1 LLKGASRLGTK
12 LLGTGGICYADGT
25 MMSKAAKFAEKPRAP
40 MRARICIFALAF
52 LALAAMAWVV
62 SGASRGQGAGATSSS
77 ANDPTSAATGFWDWP
92 TPDAR
97 PLEIDRGAAGL
108 WQTLLKLRTRASL
121 LMLTAHPD
129 DEDGGM
135 LTYESRGQGA
145 RAILLTL
152 NRGEGGQNV
161 MSDDFWDA
169 LGLVRTEELLAAG
182 RYYDVQQFWTTV
194 ADFGFSKTREE
205 ALELWGHD
213 RLLENAVRVVRM
225 TRPLVITSVF
235 VGGPTDGHGHHSAAG
250 EIAQEVFAAAGDP
263 NMFPEQIRAGLRPW
277 SPVKMYARV
286 PIFPISEKGMFDSAT
301 GKYLPVRFYDFIHKA
316 WSEGPLSTNLEIPE
330 GGSDPVLG
338 AGFTQIARQGWS
350 LQKSQN
356 GGGGIPLAGPVAAP
370 YHRFGS
376 TIAASDKE
384 QSYFDGIDVSLTGIA
399 ELCGPAAKEDSAFLK
414 EGLGRINSTV
424 ERAMAGFSVSEPE
437 KIAPVLAEGLKET
450 NALLAQVASSRLSDQ
465 AKYDVTYELRSKRDQ
480 FQKAIIQALNFS
492 IEATVAP
499 KREPNRGNPLFAMP
513 AETMRSLVPG
523 EQFPVRVRMNNP
535 GTTPLALNRIWL
547 ETPAGE
553 SWNVTADSANPA
565 PTTIGARQ
573 AADQRFNV
581 KPPENAAPTRP
592 YFSRPNEEL
601 PFYDKV
607 DDRFRNLSFGPYPL
621 AAWVEFNYMG
631 VPLRVGQVVQTVQQ
645 QTGQGIVL
653 NPLVVTPAVSVR
665 IFPDAGITPLGSR
678 SFALSAQV
686 HTEAEA
692 GAKGTVRLD
701 LPEGW
706 RSDPASAAF
715 ALERAGQEQIVRF
728 EVIAD
733 RLETKPYTVTAVAES
748 GGRQYR
754 EGFITAGYPGL
765 RPYNLYVPATY
776 RTSGVDV
783 KISQGLRIGYVMGTG
798 DTVPQ
803 SLEDIGVHVQLLNAQ
818 DISSGDLQKYD
829 VILVGVRAYTNRP
842 DLVTNNNRLLEYVR
856 NAGVMIVQ
864 YQSVQYDH
872 NYGPYPYTLP
882 NDAERVVDEHS
893 PVTFVDAKSP
903 VLTWPNQINQSD
915 FAGWV
920 EERGHSFMK
929 TWDRQYVAPLE
940 THDPEQDPQ
949 RGGLVYA
956 RYGRGLYVYVAFA
969 LYRQVPD
976 GVPGAFRL
984 FANLLSL
991 PRNPA
996 FKQSASGNNS
1006 ARK

>member
-1 LLKGASRLGTK
+1 MPENTAGPERRRAPSGARLGAAT
-12 LLGTGGICYADGT
+12 LG
-25 MMSKAAKFAEKPRAP
+25 
-40 MRARICIFALAF
+40 LATV
-52 LALAAMAWVV
+52 AMLAAAF
-62 SGASRGQGAGATSSS
+62 SGAVRGQGPAAPSS
-77 ANDPTSAATGFWDWP
+77 AGDATIGTTPAPPDLA

-97 PLEIDRGAAGL
+97 PLQIDSGAAGL
-108 WQTLLKLRTRASL
+108 WQTLLKLHTRASL

-135 LTYESRGQGA
+135 LAYESRGQGA

-169 LGLVRTEELLAAG
+169 LGLVRTEELLAAD
-182 RYYDVQQFWTTV
+182 RYYGVEQFWTTV

-205 ALELWGHD
+205 ALQVWGHD
-213 RLLENAVRVVRM
+213 RLLEDAVRVVRM

-235 VGGPTDGHGHHSAAG
+235 VGGPTDGHGQHGAAG
-250 EIAQEVFAAAGDP
+250 QIAQEVFAAAGDP
-263 NMFPEQIRAGLRPW
+263 NVFPEQIRAGLRAW

-286 PIFPISEKGMFDSAT
+286 PIFPISDKGMFDSAT
-301 GKYLPVRFYDFIHKA
+301 GKYLPVRFYDFIHKT
-316 WSEGPLSTNLEIPE
+316 WSEGPLSTNVEIPE
-330 GGSDPVLG
+330 GDASPVLG
-338 AGFTQIARQGWS
+338 ASFTQIAREGWS
-350 LQKSQN
+350 HQKSQN
-356 GGGGIPLAGPVAAP
+356 GGGGIPLAGPIAAP

-376 TIAASDKE
+376 TISAGDKE
-384 QSYFDGIDVSLTGIA
+384 KSYFDGIDVSLGGIA
-399 ELCGPAAKEDSAFLK
+399 ELARGQDDAFLK
-414 EGLGRINSTV
+414 EGLGRINSAI

-437 KIAPVLAEGLKET
+437 KTAPILADGLKET
-450 NALLAQVASSRLSDQ
+450 NALLAQVATSKLSEQ
-465 AKYDVTYELRSKRDQ
+465 AKYDVSYELRAKQEEFR
-480 FQKAIIQALNFS
+480 KAILQALNLS
-492 IEATVAP
+492 LEATVAP
-499 KREPNRGNPLFAMP
+499 QKEPNRQNPLFALP
-513 AETMRSLVPG
+513 AETMKSLVPG
-523 EQFPVRVRMNNP
+523 QQFVVRVHMNNP
-535 GTTPLALNRIWL
+535 GAAALPLNRIWL
-547 ETPAGE
+547 ETPPGE
-553 SWNVTADSANPA
+553 SWSVAPADSKTAVPANLE
-565 PTTIGARQ
+565 ARR
-573 AADQRFNV
+573 AVDQRFTV
-581 KPPENAAPTRP
+581 KPPPDAAPTRP

-601 PFYDKV
+601 PYYDKL
-607 DDRFRNLSFGPYPL
+607 DQRYRNLSFAPYPL
-621 AAWVEFNYMG
+621 VACVEFNYMG
-631 VPLRVGQVVQTVQQ
+631 VLLRASQVVQTVQQ

-653 NPLVVTPAVSVR
+653 NPLMVTPAVSVR
-665 IFPDAGITPLGSR
+665 IFPDAGITPLGSK

-692 GAKGTVRLD
+692 GAKGAVRLD
-701 LPEGW
+701 LPDGW
-706 RSDPASAAF
+706 HSEPASVPF
-715 ALERAGQEQIVRF
+715 ALERAGQEQIVHF
-728 EVIAD
+728 QVIAD

-754 EGFITAGYPGL
+754 EGFITAGYSGL

-829 VILVGVRAYTNRP
+829 VILLGVRAYTARP
-842 DLVTNNNRLLEYVR
+842 ELATNHARLLEYVR
-856 NAGVMIVQ
+856 NGGVVIVQ

-893 PVTFVDAKSP
+893 PVTFVDPKSP
-903 VLTWPNQINQSD
+903 VLTWPNQISQSD

-920 EERGHSFMK
+920 EERGHSFLK
-929 TWDRQYVAPLE
+929 TWDPQYVAPLE

-956 RYGRGLYVYVAFA
+956 RYGRGVYVYAAFA
-969 LYRQVPD
+969 LYRQLPD

-996 FKQSASGNNS
+996 FKPPGGANNS
-1006 ARK
+1006 ARR

>member
-1 LLKGASRLGTK
+1 MT
-12 LLGTGGICYADGT
+12 
-25 MMSKAAKFAEKPRAP
+25 KFADERKGRV
-40 MRARICIFALAF
+40 RVRIGVITLSLSALVVLALAF
-52 LALAAMAWVV
+52 
-62 SGASRGQGAGATSSS
+62 SGAVGGQSPAATSSAS
-77 ANDPTSAATGFWDWP
+77 GDPNSAAAAPWEWP

-108 WQTLLKLRTRASL
+108 WQTLLKLHTRASL
-121 LMLTAHPD
+121 LMLVAHPD

-145 RAILLTL
+145 RATLLTL

-169 LGLVRTEELLAAG
+169 LGLVRTEELLAAD

-205 ALELWGHD
+205 ALEVWGHD
-213 RLLENAVRVVRM
+213 RLLEDAVRVVRM

-235 VGGPTDGHGHHSAAG
+235 VGGPSDGHGQHAAAG
-250 EIAQEVFAAAGDP
+250 QIAQEVFAAAGDP
-263 NMFPEQIRAGLRPW
+263 NVFPEQIRAGLRPW

-286 PIFPISEKGMFDSAT
+286 PIFPITDKGMLDSAT
-301 GKYLPVRFYDFIHKA
+301 GKYHPVRFYDFIHKS
-316 WSEGPLSTNLEIPE
+316 WSEGPLSANLQIPE
-330 GGSDPVLG
+330 GDGDPVLG
-338 AGFTQIARQGWS
+338 ASFTQIARQGWS

-356 GGGGIPLAGPVAAP
+356 GGGGIPLAAPVAAP

-376 TIAASDKE
+376 SIPAADKE
-384 QSYFDGIDVSLTGIA
+384 QSYFDGVDISIGGIA
-399 ELCGPAAKEDSAFLK
+399 DLAAEQDNAFLK
-414 EGLGRINSTV
+414 EGLSRLNSGV

-437 KIAPVLAEGLKET
+437 KIAPLLAEGLKET
-450 NALLAQVASSRLSDQ
+450 NALLAQLAASKLSDQ
-465 AKYDVTYELRSKRDQ
+465 AKYDVSYELRAKQDQ
-480 FQKAIIQALNFS
+480 FQEAIRQALNLS
-492 IEATVAP
+492 LEATVAP
-499 KREPNRGNPLFAMP
+499 EREPNRGNPLFALP
-513 AETMRSLVPG
+513 AETMKSLVPG
-523 EQFPVRVRMNNP
+523 GQFVVRVHLNNA
-535 GTTPLALNRIWL
+535 GTATLALNRISL

-553 SWNVTADSANPA
+553 SWNVSGESAV
-565 PTTIGARQ
+565 PTSLEARH
-573 AADQRFNV
+573 ALDQRFNV
-581 KPPENAAPTRP
+581 KPPQDAAPTRP

-601 PFYDKV
+601 PYYDKV
-607 DDRFRNLSFGPYPL
+607 DERYRNFSFAPYPL
-621 AAWVEFNYMG
+621 AAWVEFTYMG
-631 VPLRVGQVVQTVQQ
+631 VPLRVGQVIQSVQQ

-653 NPLVVTPAVSVR
+653 NPLEVTPAVSVR
-665 IFPDAGITPLGSR
+665 IFPDAGITPLGSK

-686 HTEAEA
+686 HTEAQT

-706 RSDPASAAF
+706 HSEPASAPF
-715 ALERAGQEQIVRF
+715 ALERAGEEQIVRF

-783 KISQGLRIGYVMGTG
+783 KISQGLRVGYVMGTG

-803 SLEDIGVHVQLLNAQ
+803 SLADLGVHVQLLNAQ
-818 DISSGDLQKYD
+818 DISSGDLQRFD
-829 VILVGVRAYTNRP
+829 VILLGVRAYTARP
-842 DLVTNNNRLLEYVR
+842 ELVTNHNRLLEYVR
-856 NAGVMIVQ
+856 NGGVVIVQ

-872 NYGPYPYTLP
+872 NFGPYPYTLP

-893 PVTFVDAKSP
+893 PVAFVDPKSP

-920 EERGHSFMK
+920 EERGHSFLK
-929 TWDRQYVAPLE
+929 TWDPQYVAPLE
-940 THDPEQDPQ
+940 THDPDQDPQ
-949 RGGLVYA
+949 KGGLVYA
-956 RYGRGLYVYVAFA
+956 RYGRGVYVYVAFA
-969 LYRQVPD
+969 LYRQLPD
-976 GVPGAFRL
+976 GVSGAYRL

-996 FKQSASGNNS
+996 FKQPGGNNNS
-1006 ARK
+1006 ARR

>member
-1 LLKGASRLGTK
+1 MMPMTARLSDK
-12 LLGTGGICYADGT
+12 
-25 MMSKAAKFAEKPRAP
+25 RQAP
-40 MRARICIFALAF
+40 MRTRMCVFALAL
-52 LALAAMAWVV
+52 LALAAIAQAF
-62 SGASRGQGAGATSSS
+62 SGAARGQGAAAASPSSS
-77 ANDPTSAATGFWDWP
+77 VWADDTSNTAAALWDWP

-97 PLEIDRGAAGL
+97 PLDIDRGAAGL
-108 WQTLLKLRTRASL
+108 WQTLLKLHTRASL
-121 LMLTAHPD
+121 LMLVAHPD

-213 RLLENAVRVVRM
+213 RLLADAVRVVRM

-235 VGGPTDGHGHHSAAG
+235 VGGPTDGHGHHAAAG
-250 EIAQEVFAAAGDP
+250 QIAQEVFAAAGDP
-263 NMFPEQIRAGLRPW
+263 NVFPEQIRAGLRPW

-301 GKYLPVRFYDFIHKA
+301 GKYLPVRFYDFIHKT
-316 WSEGPLSTNLEIPE
+316 WTEGPLSTNLEIPE
-330 GGSDPVLG
+330 GGGDPVLG
-338 AGFTQIARQGWS
+338 PSFTQIARQGWS

-356 GGGGIPLAGPVAAP
+356 GGGGIPLTGPVAAP

-376 TIAASDKE
+376 AIAAADKE
-384 QSYFDGIDVSLTGIA
+384 QSYFDGIDVSLAGIA
-399 ELCGPAAKEDSAFLK
+399 ELLGEDAKGGADAKEDSAFLK
-414 EGLGRINSTV
+414 EGLGRINSAV
-424 ERAMAGFSVSEPE
+424 ERAMAGFSISEPE
-437 KIAPVLAEGLKET
+437 KIAPVLAEGLVET
-450 NALLAQVASSRLSDQ
+450 NALVAQVASSKLSDA
-465 AKYDVTYELRSKRDQ
+465 AKYDVTFELHAKQ
-480 FQKAIIQALNFS
+480 KEFQKAIIQALNFS
-492 IEATVAP
+492 VEATVAP
-499 KREPNRGNPLFAMP
+499 KREPNRPNPLFALP
-513 AETMRSLVPG
+513 TETMKSLVPG
-523 EQFPVRVRMNNP
+523 QQFLVRVHLNNP
-535 GTTPLALNRIWL
+535 GTTPLALNRTWL

-553 SWNVTADSANPA
+553 SWNVTADEAKPA
-565 PTTIGARQ
+565 PDSLGARQ
-573 AADQRFNV
+573 AVDRRFTV

-601 PFYDKV
+601 PYYDKV
-607 DDRFRNLSFGPYPL
+607 DDRYRNLSFGRYPL
-621 AAWVEFNYMG
+621 AAWVEFTYMG
-631 VPLRVGQVVQTVQQ
+631 LPLRVGQVVQTVQQ
-645 QTGQGIVL
+645 ETGQGIVL
-653 NPLVVTPAVSVR
+653 NPLVVTPAVAVR

-678 SFALSAQV
+678 SFTLSAQV

-706 RSDPASAAF
+706 RSDPASASF

-783 KISQGLRIGYVMGTG
+783 KISQGLRVGYVMGTG
-798 DTVPQ
+798 DTVPE
-803 SLEDIGVHVQLLNAQ
+803 SLGDIGVHVQLLNAQ

-829 VILVGVRAYTNRP
+829 VILVGVRAYTARP
-842 DLVTNNNRLLEYVR
+842 ELATNHNRLLEYVR
-856 NAGVMIVQ
+856 NGGVLIVQ

-872 NYGPYPYTLP
+872 NFGPYPYTLP
-882 NDAERVVDEHS
+882 NDSERVVDEHS
-893 PVTFVDAKSP
+893 PVKFVDPKSP

-920 EERGHSFMK
+920 EERGHSFLK
-929 TWDRQYVAPLE
+929 TWDPQYVAPLE

-956 RYGRGLYVYVAFA
+956 KYGRGVYVYVAFA
-969 LYRQVPD
+969 LYRQLPD

-996 FKQSASGNNS
+996 FKQPAGANNS
-1006 ARK
+1006 ARR

>member
-1 LLKGASRLGTK
+1 MSEAPKFLDERHAPARA
-12 LLGTGGICYADGT
+12 GIGV
-25 MMSKAAKFAEKPRAP
+25 
-40 MRARICIFALAF
+40 LAFCF
-52 LALAAMAWVV
+52 LALAAIALIFSSAV
-62 SGASRGQGAGATSSS
+62 RGQSPASATS
-77 ANDPTSAATGFWDWP
+77 APDDPSNATSPRDWP

-97 PLEIDRGAAGL
+97 PLQIDRGAAGL
-108 WQTLLKLRTRASL
+108 WQTLLKLHTRASL
-121 LMLTAHPD
+121 LMLLAHPD

-135 LTYESRGQGA
+135 LTYESRGEGA

-169 LGLVRTEELLAAG
+169 LGLVRTEELLAAD
-182 RYYDVQQFWTTV
+182 RYYDVQQFWATV
-194 ADFGFSKTREE
+194 ADFGFSKTSEE
-205 ALELWGHD
+205 ALQLWGHD

-235 VGGPTDGHGHHSAAG
+235 VGGPTDGHGQHAAAG
-250 EIAQEVFAAAGDP
+250 QIAQEVFAAAGDP
-263 NMFPEQIRAGLRPW
+263 SMFPEQIRAGLRPW

-316 WSEGPLSTNLEIPE
+316 WSEGPLSTNLEILE
-330 GGSDPVLG
+330 GGGDPVLG
-338 AGFTQIARQGWS
+338 ASFTQIARQGWS

-356 GGGGIPLAGPVAAP
+356 GGGGIPLAGPIASP

-376 TIAASDKE
+376 TIPTSDKE
-384 QSYFDGIDVSLTGIA
+384 QSYFDGIDTSLAGIA
-399 ELCGPAAKEDSAFLK
+399 ELGGTDKEASAFLK
-414 EGLGRINSTV
+414 DELGDINSSV

-437 KIAPVLAEGLKET
+437 KIAPILAEGLKET
-450 NALLAQVASSRLSDQ
+450 NALLKQLAGSKLSDQ
-465 AKYDVTYELRSKRDQ
+465 AKYDVSYELRAKQQQ
-480 FQKAIIQALNFS
+480 FQKGILEALNFS
-492 IEATVAP
+492 LEATVAP
-499 KREPNRGNPLFAMP
+499 KREPNRGNPLFALP
-513 AETMRSLVPG
+513 AETMKSLIPG
-523 EQFPVRVRMNNP
+523 EQFPVRVHLNNP
-535 GTTPLALNRIWL
+535 DATPLALNRIWL

-553 SWNVTADSANPA
+553 SWNVAADPANPA
-565 PTTIGARQ
+565 AVSLGARQ
-573 AADQRFNV
+573 AVDQRFNV
-581 KPPENAAPTRP
+581 KTPEDAAPTRP

-601 PFYDKV
+601 PYYDRV
-607 DDRFRNLSFGPYPL
+607 DERYRNLSVGPYPL
-621 AAWVEFNYMG
+621 SAWVEVTYMG
-631 VPLRVGQVVQTVQQ
+631 VPLRIGQVVQTVQQ
-645 QTGQGIVL
+645 ETGQGIVL

-706 RSDPASAAF
+706 RSEPASAPF
-715 ALERAGQEQIVRF
+715 ALERAGQEQIVHF

-733 RLETKPYTVTAVAES
+733 RLEAKPYTVTAVAES

-783 KISQGLRIGYVMGTG
+783 KISQGLHVGYVMGTG
-798 DTVPQ
+798 DTVPD
-803 SLEDIGVHVQLLNAQ
+803 SLQDLGVHVQLLNAQ

-829 VILVGVRAYTNRP
+829 VILLGVRAYTARP
-842 DLVTNNNRLLEYVR
+842 ELATNHARLLDYVR
-856 NAGVMIVQ
+856 NGGVLIVQ

-882 NDAERVVDEHS
+882 NDAERVADEHS
-893 PVTFVDAKSP
+893 PVAFVDPKSP
-903 VLTWPNQINQSD
+903 VLTWPNMINQSD

-929 TWDRQYVAPLE
+929 TWDLQYVAPLE

-956 RYGRGLYVYVAFA
+956 QYGRGVYVYVAFA
-969 LYRQVPD
+969 LYRQLPD

-984 FANLLSL
+984 FENLLSL

-996 FKQSASGNNS
+996 FKQPAVNNS
-1006 ARK
+1006 ARR

>member
-1 LLKGASRLGTK
+1 MTPQTTKRAEEPQVRRSIGVGAIALVLLMVT
-12 LLGTGGICYADGT
+12 IV
-25 MMSKAAKFAEKPRAP
+25 
-40 MRARICIFALAF
+40 ALAF
-52 LALAAMAWVV
+52 
-62 SGASRGQGAGATSSS
+62 SGAVRGQAPAASS
-77 ANDPTSAATGFWDWP
+77 APNDPSSASAAPWEWP
-92 TPDAR
+92 APDAR

-108 WQTLLKLRTRASL
+108 WQTLLKLHTRASL
-121 LMLTAHPD
+121 LMLVAHPD

-182 RYYDVQQFWTTV
+182 RYYDVQQFWSTV

-213 RLLENAVRVVRM
+213 RLLEDAVRVVRM

-235 VGGPTDGHGHHSAAG
+235 VGGPTDGHGHHAAAG
-250 EIAQEVFAAAGDP
+250 QIAQEVFAAAGDP
-263 NMFPEQIRAGLRPW
+263 KMFPEQIRAGLRPW

-286 PIFPISEKGMFDSAT
+286 PIFPISDKGMFDSAT
-301 GKYLPVRFYDFIHKA
+301 GKYQPVRFYDFIHKT

-330 GGSDPVLG
+330 GEGDPVLG
-338 AGFTQIARQGWS
+338 ATFTQVARLGWS

-356 GGGGIPLAGPVAAP
+356 GGGGIPLAAPVAAP
-370 YHRFGS
+370 YHRF
-376 TIAASDKE
+376 ASSIPAPDKEHDKE
-384 QSYFDGIDVSLTGIA
+384 QSYFDGVDISVAGIA
-399 ELCGPAAKEDSAFLK
+399 DLASGQDSAFLK
-414 EGLGRINSTV
+414 EGLDGINSAV

-437 KIAPVLAEGLKET
+437 KIAPLLAEGLKET
-450 NALLAQVASSRLSDQ
+450 NALVAQVAASKLSEQ
-465 AKYDVTYELRSKRDQ
+465 AKYDVTYELRAKQDQ
-480 FQKAIIQALNFS
+480 FQKGIVRALNLS
-492 IEATVAP
+492 LEATVAP
-499 KREPNRGNPLFAMP
+499 AREPNRGNPLFTLP

-523 EQFPVRVRMNNP
+523 EQFPVRVHLNNP
-535 GTTPLALNRIWL
+535 GAAALALNRIWL

-553 SWNVTADSANPA
+553 SWNVAADSAVPA
-565 PTTIGARQ
+565 SLSARQ
-573 AADQRFNV
+573 ALDQRFNV
-581 KPPENAAPTRP
+581 RPPQDAAPTRP

-601 PFYDKV
+601 PYYDKV
-607 DDRFRNLSFGPYPL
+607 DDRYRNFSFAPYPL
-621 AAWVEFNYMG
+621 AAWIEFTYMG
-631 VPLRVGQVVQTVQQ
+631 VPVRVAQVIQTVQQ

-665 IFPDAGITPLGSR
+665 IFPDAGITPLGSK

-706 RSDPASAAF
+706 HSAPASALF

-783 KISQGLRIGYVMGTG
+783 KISQGLRVGYVMGTG

-803 SLEDIGVHVQLLNAQ
+803 SLEDLGVHVQLLNAQ

-829 VILVGVRAYTNRP
+829 VILLGVRAYTARP
-842 DLVTNNNRLLEYVR
+842 ELVTNHNRLLEYVR
-856 NAGVMIVQ
+856 NGGVLIVQ

-872 NYGPYPYTLP
+872 NFGPYPYSLP

-893 PVTFVDAKSP
+893 PVAFAEPKSP
-903 VLTWPNQINQSD
+903 LLTWPNQINQSD

-920 EERGHSFMK
+920 EERGHSFLK
-929 TWDRQYVAPLE
+929 TWDAQYVAPLE

-956 RYGRGLYVYVAFA
+956 RYGRGVYVYVAFA
-969 LYRQVPD
+969 LYRQLPD
-976 GVPGAFRL
+976 GVPGAYRL

-996 FKQSASGNNS
+996 FKQPGGANNS
-1006 ARK
+1006 ARR

>member
-1 LLKGASRLGTK
+1 MTP
-12 LLGTGGICYADGT
+12 
-25 MMSKAAKFAEKPRAP
+25 EKPKLVDQRRRPP
-40 MRARICIFALAF
+40 MRAPAGAIALVF
-52 LALAAMAWVV
+52 LAIALLAAAFSSSV
-62 SGASRGQGAGATSSS
+62 RGQGPAPPSSPAT
-77 ANDPTSAATGFWDWP
+77 DPNNTAAAPWQGP

-97 PLEIDRGAAGL
+97 PLQIDRGTAGL
-108 WQTLLKLRTRASL
+108 WQTLLKLHTRASL

-135 LTYESRGQGA
+135 LAYESRGQGA

-205 ALELWGHD
+205 ALQVWGHD

-235 VGGPTDGHGHHSAAG
+235 VGGPTDGHGHHGAAG
-250 EIAQEVFAAAGDP
+250 QIAQEVFEAAGDP

-301 GKYLPVRFYDFIHKA
+301 GKYLPVRFFDFIHKT
-316 WSEGPLSTNLEIPE
+316 WSDGPLSTNVEIPE
-330 GGSDPVLG
+330 GDGDPVLG
-338 AGFTQIARQGWS
+338 ASFTQIAREGWS
-350 LQKSQN
+350 HQKSQN
-356 GGGGIPLAGPVAAP
+356 GGGGIPLAGPVGAP

-376 TIAASDKE
+376 TISAADKE
-384 QSYFDGIDVSLTGIA
+384 RSYFDGIDTSVGGIA
-399 ELCGPAAKEDSAFLK
+399 EFARGQDDGFLK
-414 EGLGRINSTV
+414 EGLGRINSAV
-424 ERAMAGFSVSEPE
+424 ERSMAGFSVSEPE
-437 KIAPVLAEGLKET
+437 KTAPLLAEGLKET
-450 NALLAQVASSRLSDQ
+450 NALLVQLAASKLSDE
-465 AKYDVTYELRSKRDQ
+465 AKYDVSYELRAKQEQ
-480 FQKAIIQALNFS
+480 FRKAILQALNVS
-492 IEATVAP
+492 LEATVAP
-499 KREPNRGNPLFAMP
+499 QKEPNRQNPLFALP
-513 AETMRSLVPG
+513 AETMKSLVPG
-523 EQFPVRVRMNNP
+523 EQFIVRVHLNNA
-535 GTTPLALNRIWL
+535 GTAALSLNRIWL
-547 ETPAGE
+547 ETPGGE
-553 SWNVTADSANPA
+553 SWSVTGDSATPA
-565 PTTIGARQ
+565 PANLEARH
-573 AADQRFNV
+573 ALDQRFHV
-581 KPPENAAPTRP
+581 GAPQDAAPTRP
-592 YFSRPNEEL
+592 YFSRPNEEV
-601 PFYDKV
+601 PYYDKV
-607 DDRFRNLSFGPYPL
+607 DQRYRNLSFAPYPL
-621 AAWVEFNYMG
+621 AAWVEFSYMG
-631 VPLRVGQVVQTVQQ
+631 VPLRMGQVIQTVQQ

-653 NPLVVTPAVSVR
+653 NPLMVTPAVSVR
-665 IFPDAGITPLGSR
+665 IFPDAGITPLGSK
-678 SFALSAQV
+678 SFALSTQV
-686 HTEAEA
+686 HAEAEA

-706 RSDPASAAF
+706 HSDPASVPF
-715 ALERAGQEQIVRF
+715 TLERAGQEQILHF

-783 KISQGLRIGYVMGTG
+783 KISQGLRVGYVMGTG

-803 SLEDIGVHVQLLNAQ
+803 SLEDLGVRVQLLNAQ

-829 VILVGVRAYTNRP
+829 VILLGVRSYTARP
-842 DLVTNNNRLLEYVR
+842 ELVTNHNRLLEYVR
-856 NAGVMIVQ
+856 NGGVVIVQ

-872 NYGPYPYTLP
+872 NFGPYPYTLP

-893 PVTFVDAKSP
+893 PVAFVDAKSP

-915 FAGWV
+915 FVGWV

-929 TWDRQYVAPLE
+929 TWDPQYVAPLE
-940 THDPEQDPQ
+940 THDPDQDPQ

-956 RYGRGLYVYVAFA
+956 KYGRGVYVYVAFA
-969 LYRQVPD
+969 LYRQLPD
-976 GVPGAFRL
+976 GVPGAYRL

-996 FKQSASGNNS
+996 FKQPGGTNNS
-1006 ARK
+1006 ARR

>member
-1 LLKGASRLGTK
+1 MRRPPK
-12 LLGTGGICYADGT
+12 LADKRQALMG
-25 MMSKAAKFAEKPRAP
+25 
-40 MRARICIFALAF
+40 ARIVAFALGL
-52 LALAAMAWVV
+52 LALAIIALV
-62 SGASRGQGAGATSSS
+62 SSNAVRGQAPAAASS
-77 ANDPTSAATGFWDWP
+77 APNDPSSTVAAAWDGP

-97 PLEIDRGAAGL
+97 PIEIDRGAAGL
-108 WQTLLKLRTRASL
+108 WQTLLKLHTRASL
-121 LMLTAHPD
+121 LMLVAHPD

-135 LTYESRGQGA
+135 LNYESRGQGA

-213 RLLENAVRVVRM
+213 RLLADAVRVVRM

-277 SPVKMYARV
+277 SPVKMYART

-301 GKYLPVRFYDFIHKA
+301 GKYLPVRFYDFIHKT
-316 WSEGPLSTNLEIPE
+316 WTEGPLSTNLEIPE

-338 AGFTQIARQGWS
+338 PSFTQIARQGWS

-376 TIAASDKE
+376 TIAAADKE
-384 QSYFDGIDVSLTGIA
+384 QSYFDGIDISLAGIA
-399 ELCGPAAKEDSAFLK
+399 ELCGADAKEDIAFLK
-414 EGLGRINSTV
+414 EGLGRIHSAV
-424 ERAMAGFSVSEPE
+424 ERAMAGFSISEPG
-437 KIAPVLAEGLKET
+437 KIAPILAEGLKET
-450 NALLAQVASSRLSDQ
+450 NALLTQVSSSKLSDQ
-465 AKYDVTYELRSKRDQ
+465 AKYDVNFELRAKQ
-480 FQKAIIQALNFS
+480 KEFQKAIVQALNFS
-492 IEATVAP
+492 LEATVAP
-499 KREPNRGNPLFAMP
+499 KREPNRGNPLFALP

-523 EQFPVRVRMNNP
+523 EQFPVRVHLNNP

-553 SWNVTADSANPA
+553 SWNVSTVAADSATPA
-565 PTTIGARQ
+565 PASLGARQ
-573 AADQRFNV
+573 ALDQRFNV
-581 KPPENAAPTRP
+581 KPPEDAAPTRP

-601 PFYDKV
+601 PYYDKV
-607 DDRFRNLSFGPYPL
+607 DDRYRNLSFGPYPL
-621 AAWVEFNYMG
+621 AAWVEFTYMG

-645 QTGQGIVL
+645 ETGQGSVL

-665 IFPDAGITPLGSR
+665 IFPDAGITPLGSK

-706 RSDPASAAF
+706 RSDPASAPF

-733 RLETKPYTVTAVAES
+733 RLQTKPYTVTAVAES

-765 RPYNLYVPATY
+765 RPYNFYVPATY

-783 KISQGLRIGYVMGTG
+783 KISQGLRVGYLMGTG
-798 DTVPQ
+798 DTVPD
-803 SLEDIGVHVQLLNAQ
+803 SLEDLGVHVQLLNAQ

-829 VILVGVRAYTNRP
+829 VILLGVRAYTARP
-842 DLVTNNNRLLEYVR
+842 ELATNHNRLLEYVR
-856 NAGVMIVQ
+856 NGGVVIVQ

-872 NYGPYPYTLP
+872 NFGPYPYTLP
-882 NDAERVVDEHS
+882 NDAERVVDERS
-893 PVTFVDAKSP
+893 PIVFADPKSP
-903 VLTWPNQINQSD
+903 VLTWPNIINQSD

-929 TWDRQYVAPLE
+929 TWDPQYVAPLE
-940 THDPEQDPQ
+940 THDPEQAPQ

-956 RYGRGLYVYVAFA
+956 RYGRGVYVYVAFA
-969 LYRQVPD
+969 LYRQLPD

-996 FKQSASGNNS
+996 FKQPGGANNS

>member
-1 LLKGASRLGTK
+1 MRTGTVTPETTK
-12 LLGTGGICYADGT
+12 LGDERQAYMWT
-25 MMSKAAKFAEKPRAP
+25 
-40 MRARICIFALAF
+40 RIGAIALSL
-52 LALAAMAWVV
+52 LALAIIALSF
-62 SGASRGQGAGATSSS
+62 SGAVRGQAPAASSS
-77 ANDPTSAATGFWDWP
+77 APSDPSNAAAAPWEWP

-97 PLEIDRGAAGL
+97 PLEIDRGAAGV
-108 WQTLLKLRTRASL
+108 WQTLLKLHTRASL

-135 LTYESRGQGA
+135 LAHESRGQGT

-169 LGLVRTEELLAAG
+169 LGLVRTEELLAAD

-205 ALELWGHD
+205 ALEVWGHD
-213 RLLENAVRVVRM
+213 RLLEDAVRVVRM

-235 VGGPTDGHGHHSAAG
+235 VGGPTDGHGHHAAAG
-250 EIAQEVFAAAGDP
+250 QIAQEVFAAAGDP
-263 NMFPEQIRAGLRPW
+263 KMFPEQIRAGLRPW

-286 PIFPISEKGMFDSAT
+286 PIFPISDKGMFDSAT
-301 GKYLPVRFYDFIHKA
+301 GKYLPVRFYDFIHKT
-316 WSEGPLSTNLEIPE
+316 WSDGPLSTTLEIPE
-330 GGSDPVLG
+330 GDGDPVLG
-338 AGFTQIARQGWS
+338 ASFTQIARQGWS

-356 GGGGIPLAGPVAAP
+356 GGGGIPLAAPVASP

-376 TIAASDKE
+376 SIPAADKE
-384 QSYFDGIDVSLTGIA
+384 QSYFDGVDISVGGIA
-399 ELCGPAAKEDSAFLK
+399 DLAGAQDNAFLK
-414 EGLGRINSTV
+414 EDLRRINSVV

-437 KIAPVLAEGLKET
+437 KIAPLLAEGLKET
-450 NALLAQVASSRLSDQ
+450 NALLAQVAPSKLSEE
-465 AKYDVTYELRSKRDQ
+465 AKYDVSFELRAKQDQ

-492 IEATVAP
+492 LEATVAP
-499 KREPNRGNPLFAMP
+499 NREPNRGNPLFALP
-513 AETMRSLVPG
+513 PETMKSLVPG
-523 EQFPVRVRMNNP
+523 EQFVLRVHVNNP
-535 GTTPLALNRIWL
+535 GAAALPLNRIWL

-553 SWNVTADSANPA
+553 SWNVSAESA
-565 PTTIGARQ
+565 VPTSLEARH
-573 AADQRFNV
+573 ALDQRFNV
-581 KPPENAAPTRP
+581 RSPQDAAPTRP

-601 PFYDKV
+601 PYYDKV
-607 DDRFRNLSFGPYPL
+607 DERYRNLSFAPYPL
-621 AAWVEFNYMG
+621 AAWVEFAYMG
-631 VPLRVGQVVQTVQQ
+631 VPVRLGQVIQAVQQ

-653 NPLVVTPAVSVR
+653 NPLVVTPAISVR
-665 IFPDAGITPLGSR
+665 IFPDAGITPLGSK
-678 SFALSAQV
+678 SFARSAQV

-706 RSDPASAAF
+706 RSEPASAPF

-733 RLETKPYTVTAVAES
+733 RLQTKPYTVTAVAES
-748 GGRQYR
+748 GGRKYR

-783 KISQGLRIGYVMGTG
+783 KISQGLRVGYVMGTG

-803 SLEDIGVHVQLLNAQ
+803 SLEDLGVHVQLLNAQ
-818 DISSGDLQKYD
+818 DISGGDLQKYD
-829 VILVGVRAYTNRP
+829 VVLLGVRAYTARP
-842 DLVTNNNRLLEYVR
+842 ELATNHNRLLEYVR
-856 NAGVMIVQ
+856 NGGVVIVQ

-872 NYGPYPYTLP
+872 NFGPYPYTLP

-893 PVTFVDAKSP
+893 PVKFVDPKSP
-903 VLTWPNQINQSD
+903 LLTWPNQINQSD

-920 EERGHSFMK
+920 EERGHSFLK
-929 TWDRQYVAPLE
+929 TWDPQYVAPLE
-940 THDPEQDPQ
+940 THDPDQDPQ
-949 RGGLVYA
+949 KGGLVYA
-956 RYGRGLYVYVAFA
+956 RYGRGVYVYVAFA
-969 LYRQVPD
+969 LYRQLPD
-976 GVPGAFRL
+976 GVPGAYRL

-996 FKQSASGNNS
+996 FKQPAGASNS
-1006 ARK
+1006 ARR

>member
-1 LLKGASRLGTK
+1 MPGPAKLAKKGRASR
-12 LLGTGGICYADGT
+12 
-25 MMSKAAKFAEKPRAP
+25 
-40 MRARICIFALAF
+40 RARIGAF
-52 LALAAMAWVV
+52 GLGLLALAIIALMF
-62 SGASRGQGAGATSSS
+62 SGATRGQGPAATPGPNDPSS
-77 ANDPTSAATGFWDWP
+77 AAAPPWEP

-108 WQTLLKLRTRASL
+108 WQTLLKLHTRASL
-121 LMLTAHPD
+121 LMLVAHPD

-135 LTYESRGQGA
+135 LAYESRGQGA

-205 ALELWGHD
+205 ALDLWGHD
-213 RLLENAVRVVRM
+213 RLLADAVRVVRM
-225 TRPLVITSVF
+225 TRPLVIASVF
-235 VGGPTDGHGHHSAAG
+235 VGGPTDGHGHHSASG
-250 EIAQEVFAAAGDP
+250 QIAQEAFAAAGDP

-286 PIFPISEKGMFDSAT
+286 PIFPVSEKGMFDSAT
-301 GKYLPVRFYDFIHKA
+301 GKYLPVRFYDFIHKT

-330 GGSDPVLG
+330 GGGDPVLG
-338 AGFTQIARQGWS
+338 ATFTQIARQGWS

-356 GGGGIPLAGPVAAP
+356 GGGGIPLAAPTAAP

-376 TIAASDKE
+376 TIPAADKE
-384 QSYFDGIDVSLTGIA
+384 QSYFDGIDTSVGGIA
-399 ELCGPAAKEDSAFLK
+399 DLAGNQDNAFLK
-414 EGLGRINSTV
+414 EGLGRINSAA

-437 KIAPVLAEGLKET
+437 KVAPILAEGLKET
-450 NALLAQVASSRLSDQ
+450 NALLALVAASKLSEQ
-465 AKYDVTYELRSKRDQ
+465 AKYDVTFELRAKQDQ
-480 FQKAIIQALNFS
+480 FQKAIVQALNFS
-492 IEATVAP
+492 LEATVAP
-499 KREPNRGNPLFAMP
+499 KREPNRANPNPLFALP
-513 AETMRSLVPG
+513 TETMKSLVPG
-523 EQFPVRVRMNNP
+523 EQFPVRVHLNNP
-535 GTTPLALNRIWL
+535 GTTPLALDHIWL
-547 ETPAGE
+547 QTPAGE
-553 SWNVTADSANPA
+553 SWNVAADSATPA
-565 PTTIGARQ
+565 PASLGARQ
-573 AADQRFNV
+573 ALDQRFNV

-601 PFYDKV
+601 PYYDKV
-607 DDRFRNLSFGPYPL
+607 DERYRNLSFGAYPV
-621 AAWVEFNYMG
+621 AAWVEFTYMG
-631 VPLRVGQVVQTVQQ
+631 VNLRVGQVVQAVQQ
-645 QTGQGIVL
+645 ETGQGIVL

-665 IFPDAGITPLGSR
+665 IFPDAGITPLGSK

-686 HTEAEA
+686 HTQAEA
-692 GAKGTVRLD
+692 GAKGSVRLD

-706 RSDPASAAF
+706 HSEPASAPF
-715 ALERAGQEQIVRF
+715 ALERAGQEQLVRF

-783 KISQGLRIGYVMGTG
+783 KISQGLHVGYVMGTG
-798 DTVPQ
+798 DTVPE
-803 SLEDIGVHVQLLNAQ
+803 SLEDLGVHVQLLNAQ

-829 VILVGVRAYTNRP
+829 VILVGVRAYTARP
-842 DLVTNNNRLLEYVR
+842 ELVTNNNRLLEYAH
-856 NAGVMIVQ
+856 NGGVVIVQ

-872 NYGPYPYTLP
+872 NFGPYPYTLP
-882 NDAERVVDEHS
+882 NDAERVVDERS
-893 PVTFVDAKSP
+893 PIVFADPKNP
-903 VLTWPNQINQSD
+903 LLTWPNMINQSD

-920 EERGHSFMK
+920 EERGHSFLK
-929 TWDRQYVAPLE
+929 TWDPQYVAPLE
-940 THDPEQDPQ
+940 THDPEQNPQ
-949 RGGLVYA
+949 KGGLVYA
-956 RYGRGLYVYVAFA
+956 RYGRGVYVYVAFA
-969 LYRQVPD
+969 LYRQLPD

-991 PRNPA
+991 PRNPT
-996 FKQSASGNNS
+996 FKQPAGANSS